1 MGPQV
6 ILFEGDETLDQ
17 KDKSVTSIAARRPKR
32 RDGSLGIRKRTKLA
46 TQVSIIITTYNHS
59 NYLAQAIESALKQTI
74 KNIEVIVVDDGS
86 TDHPELV
93 VQKFPSCRLIR
104 QNNRGLA
111 SARNTGLQAGRSPY
125 VVFLDADDV
134 LLPNAVE
141 TNLRQFAATPDCGL
155 VYAGFQYIDT
165 YGGLISTPPV
175 YPPGDDPF
183 ETLLRENCIAM
194 HGTVMYSRDR
204 LVEIGA
210 FNSSLRACED
220 YDVYL
225 RMARKHPVSCSPD
238 MVAQYRIHASNMS
251 KRSAMMLEMVL
262 RVLSQHRKDL
272 SGNASWARAYAEG
285 VRSWKRFYSYQF
297 LRGVTSN
304 KDVTWAELV
313 RNTIAISAMAPI
325 RFPMALGRASV
336 RYLRQHVPPYL
347 RKRMQRIML
356 AWGGLRRTAPVSQA
370 FGYDRGKPIDR
381 RYIEI
386 YLERHAHSIRGRVLE
401 IGDNEYTL
409 RFGGSRVIQ
418 SDVLNIVP
426 GNPKTTFVDDL
437 ADGHTLPSDTF
448 DCIVLTQTLH
458 LLFDLRKAVQT
469 LHRILAPG
477 GVVLITVP
485 WVSPIDRG
493 EWGGTWYWSI
503 TPAALRRLLKESFLE
518 QNVEISYFGNTLSA
532 SAFLYGLAEH
542 ELGASKL
549 DTADPFCPVIV
560 AGRAVKST
568 L

>member
-1 MGPQV
+1 M
-6 ILFEGDETLDQ
+6 DQ
-17 KDKSVTSIAARRPKR
+17 KEEPVTSIAARRPKR
-32 RDGSLGIRKRTKLA
+32 RDRSLGVRKRMKEA

-59 NYLAQAIESALKQTI
+59 DYLAQAIESALKQTI

-86 TDHPELV
+86 NDHPELV

-104 QNNRGLA
+104 QDNRGLA
-111 SARNTGLQAGRSPY
+111 SARNTGLQAGRAPY
-125 VVFLDADDV
+125 IVFLDADDV
-134 LLPNAVE
+134 LLPNALE
-141 TNLRQFAATPDCGL
+141 TNLRQFAATPDCGF

-165 YGGLISTPPV
+165 YGGVINTPPV

-183 ETLLRENCIAM
+183 EALLRGNCIAM
-194 HGTVMYSRDR
+194 HGTVMYSRDK
-204 LVEIGA
+204 LLEIGG

-225 RMARKHPVSCSPD
+225 RMARKHPVSCSRD
-238 MVAQYRIHASNMS
+238 IVAHYRMHASNMS
-251 KRSAMMLEMVL
+251 KRSPMMLEMVL

-272 SGNASWARAYAEG
+272 SGNARWARAYAEG
-285 VRSWKRFYSYQF
+285 VRSWKRFYSHQF
-297 LRGVTSN
+297 VRGARSN
-304 KDVTWAELV
+304 KDDTWAELV
-313 RNTIAISAMAPI
+313 RNTVAISAMAPI
-325 RFPMALGRASV
+325 RFPMALGRVSL
-336 RYLRQHVPPYL
+336 RYFRRRVPQHL
-347 RKRMQRIML
+347 RKRMQRTML
-356 AWGGLRRTAPVSQA
+356 MWGGLRHTAPVSEA

-386 YLERHAHSIRGRVLE
+386 YLERHANSVRGRVLE

-409 RFGGSRVIQ
+409 RFGGSRVRQ
-418 SDVLNIVP
+418 SDVLNIFP

-437 ADGHTLPSDTF
+437 ADGHTLPSDAF
-448 DCIVLTQTLH
+448 DCIILTQTLH

-469 LHRILAPG
+469 IHRILAPG

-503 TPAALRRLLKESFLE
+503 TPAGLRRLLNESFLE
-518 QNVEISYFGNTLSA
+518 QNLEISHFGNTLSA

-542 ELGASKL
+542 ELSTSKL
-549 DTADPFCPVIV
+549 DAADPFCPVIV

-568 L
+568 G